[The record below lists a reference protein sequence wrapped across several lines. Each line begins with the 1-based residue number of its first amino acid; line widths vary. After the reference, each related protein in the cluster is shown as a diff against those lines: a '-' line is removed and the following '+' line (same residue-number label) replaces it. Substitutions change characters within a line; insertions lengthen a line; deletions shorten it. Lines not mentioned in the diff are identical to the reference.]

1 MSEYDGITMLTYVEK
16 TPARIQASAAN
27 AAQLTGSLVD
37 AFLARGYR
45 AIWIIAC
52 GSSAN
57 AGWCARPFMRSCL
70 GIDVEV
76 VSPSAFIFSDF
87 VPSEDTLC
95 FVVSQSGCSTNSIAA
110 LDRLRELGRPTI
122 GLTGNVDS
130 DFRDHSDLLVD
141 YGVGVEV
148 VGYVTKG
155 VVALAEFLMLFAAE
169 AALGKKTLSVE
180 RHARIY
186 RELDIIPDLHRE
198 VQKRTNEFY
207 EKRFKEMTSI
217 TVHYALGFD
226 QAYGIA
232 TEAALKFGETMKVP
246 SFAFDAEEY
255 NHGPNLQL
263 TPNYTVMFVDD
274 MSKGSNRLIQLY
286 HATRVITDEAFLL
299 TDRDSAG
306 DVNIFQ
312 LPTAG
317 LEEPLLSPLYVLPF
331 FQIIAYRATSDLGR
345 WGGYPLTK
353 AYREAAPSKTEA
365 IDRVMPLS

>member
-110 LDRLRELGRPTI
+110 LDRLRELGRPAI

-130 DFRDHSDLLVD
+130 DFRDHSNLLVD

-274 MSKGSNRLIQLY
+274 MSKGSERLVQLY

-306 DVNIFQ
+306 DANVFQ
-312 LPTAG
+312 LPAAG